1 MVRKFA
7 ILLAMVAM
15 YGCLP
20 SQDESAVKTGG
31 THPVDMQISSYTTAG
46 LSNFLIPSAYAAV
59 SDLQLCFKRLRF
71 KQDLSD
77 TLDPLVEDNIDL
89 NLGLVTLSSAG
100 TDLPVVNVPA
110 GTYYRIEFDLEPE
123 CGIGES
129 VRLTNDFGVF
139 NSTERITIKFDG
151 VFVVNGAETLN
162 LNVQDILNA
171 ANGHNGSISV
181 RDSLENASG
190 SM

>member
-1 MVRKFA
+1 MFTRSWNVVDKNDALFDNDLNEQASQRSLKIREFFMVRKFA

-20 SQDESAVKTGG
+20 AKDESAVKTGSAY
-31 THPVDMQISSYTTAG
+31 PVDMQISSYTTAG

-71 KQDLSD
+71 KQDLTD

-89 NLGLVTLSSAG
+89 NLGLVSLSSAG

-110 GTYYRIEFDLEPE
+110 GTYYLDRGQ
-123 CGIGES
+123 CMVGS
-129 VRLTNDFGVF
+129 LT
-139 NSTERITIKFDG
+139 
-151 VFVVNGAETLN
+151 GA
-162 LNVQDILNA
+162 
-171 ANGHNGSISV
+171 IS
-181 RDSLENASG
+181 
-190 SM
+190 

>member
-20 SQDESAVKTGG
+20 SKDESPVAAGAAY
-31 THPVDMQISSYTTAG
+31 PVDMQISSYTTAG
-46 LSNFLIPSAYAAV
+46 LSRFLIPNAYAAV
-59 SDLQLCFKRLRF
+59 SDMQVCFKRLRF
-71 KQDLSD
+71 KKDLTD
-77 TLDPLVEDNIDL
+77 TLDPLLEDNIDL

-123 CGIGES
+123 CGVGKS
-129 VRLTNDFGVF
+129 VQLSNDFGVF
-139 NSTERITIKFDG
+139 HSIDRITIKFEG
-151 VFVVNGAETLN
+151 VFTVDGSETLN
-162 LNVQDILNA
+162 LNIQDILTA
-171 ANGHNGSISV
+171 ANGYNGVGDI
-181 RDSLENASG
+181 RDALENASG